1 MERPRSIPVSSQEP
15 RSDTRTTDLAEQ
27 WGRLREGGRRIN
39 DHEEM
44 HTSHT
49 LNAFSPFLSTIPSR
63 LTMIEQDDIT
73 VSSPQIHIM
82 FKDERS
88 GISVSGAG

>member
-1 MERPRSIPVSSQEP
+1 
-15 RSDTRTTDLAEQ
+15 
-27 WGRLREGGRRIN
+27 
-39 DHEEM
+39 
-44 HTSHT
+44 
-49 LNAFSPFLSTIPSR
+49 
-63 LTMIEQDDIT
+63 MIEQDDIT